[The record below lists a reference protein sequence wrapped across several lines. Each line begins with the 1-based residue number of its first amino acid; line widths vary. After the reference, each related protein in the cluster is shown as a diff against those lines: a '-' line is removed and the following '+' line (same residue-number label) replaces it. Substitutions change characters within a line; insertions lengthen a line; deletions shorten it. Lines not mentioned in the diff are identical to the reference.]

1 MILRRAE
8 KADIEKVCENR
19 FEFVKTIGEIGSPEK
34 FLECSRSYYSKHID
48 DGTLI
53 VWIAEDCEEIV
64 AIVIICTYEVLPTI
78 KNMSGKTGLILN
90 VSTKENYRRQ
100 GLARSLLTNAMDD
113 AKIIGVEKVFL
124 KATEQ
129 GRLVYEKLGFTDIDG
144 EMELIL

>member
-19 FEFVKTIGEIGSPEK
+19 FEFVKTIGEIGLPEK

-53 VWIAEDCEEIV
+53 VWLAEDGGEI
-64 AIVIICTYEVLPTI
+64 ASIVIICVYKVLPTI

-100 GLARSLLTNAMDD
+100 GLARSLLTNAISD
-113 AKIIGVEKVFL
+113 AKEIGVEKVFL